1 MRLGDDYPRSG
12 APERSAVAPTTGETE
27 NNVTTE
33 LDSALS
39 DQGLGVDQVVADVVS
54 QVRRMGV
61 APPDSAQL
69 RELVETEWARH
80 DGARVRTFLP
90 VLVRRAV
97 LAQILG

>member
-1 MRLGDDYPRSG
+1 M
-12 APERSAVAPTTGETE
+12 
-27 NNVTTE
+27 TTE
-33 LDSALS
+33 LDPAFS
-39 DQGLGVDQVVADVVS
+39 DQGLGVDQVMADVVS

-61 APPDSAQL
+61 AQPDSAQL